1 MLGLTYLV
9 IIIEEAHNHGT
20 QIMVIPKD
28 LILPETVEDS
38 IMEDILQ
45 EDLLF
50 MDILSIILVT
60 TINLWDKIKIFKIMK
75 YIHKFMILLINGL
88 NHKLYCVKLLK
99 KLLSKWKLLR
109 KLIRPINLSDKKWLF
124 RKKNWIKRN

>member
-28 LILPETVEDS
+28 LILPEMVEDS

-50 MDILSIILVT
+50 MDILSVILVN
-60 TINLWDKIKIFKIMK
+60 TINLWVKIKIFQIMK

-88 NHKLYCVKLLK
+88 NQRLYPVKLLK
-99 KLLSKWKLLR
+99 KLLSKWKLSR
-109 KLIRPINLSDKKWLF
+109 KTIRPINLSNRKWLF
-124 RKKNWIKRN
+124 SKKNWKNRN

>member
-20 QIMVIPKD
+20 HIMVIPKD

-38 IMEDILQ
+38 IIEDILQ

-50 MDILSIILVT
+50 MDILSVILVI
-60 TINLWDKIKIFKIMK
+60 TINLCNKIKIFQIMK
-75 YIHKFMILLINGL
+75 YIH
-88 NHKLYCVKLLK
+88 
-99 KLLSKWKLLR
+99 
-109 KLIRPINLSDKKWLF
+109 
-124 RKKNWIKRN
+124 